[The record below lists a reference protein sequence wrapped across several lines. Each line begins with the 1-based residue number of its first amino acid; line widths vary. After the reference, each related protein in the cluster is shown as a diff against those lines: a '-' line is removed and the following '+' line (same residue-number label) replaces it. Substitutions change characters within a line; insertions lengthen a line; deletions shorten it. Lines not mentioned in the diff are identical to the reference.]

1 MKDVWDGIKRLTIGE
16 ARRENNQANGLYRS
30 SICGDGD
37 VDANMSVLPKIGSI
51 LKVRRRIRCP
61 THWPGMISY
70 SSIVCAWASIIPI
83 FYFKFSICR
92 HVGSRVYI

>member
-1 MKDVWDGIKRLTIGE
+1 MEQIESSSRTKDVWDGIKRLTIGE

-61 THWPGMISY
+61 THRPGVISY
-70 SSIVCAWASIIPI
+70 SSIVCALGLNNPHLLFQI
-83 FYFKFSICR
+83 R
-92 HVGSRVYI
+92 HL